1 MKVLNKKSDYAVRA
15 LLALGA
21 AGDGFLSARVIA
33 EGQQMPYQFLR
44 GLLQDLIRHGMVESR
59 EGARGGFRLVKD
71 ADEIALLDIIEIFQ
85 GPVQVSECMFRKQM
99 CANRSNCVLRH
110 EILRIEH
117 VVQRELEHITIGKLM
132 RDLEDAHRP
141 QAKGN
146 TETNIVK
153 GVF

>member
-44 GLLQDLIRHGMVESR
+44 GLLQDLIRHGLVESR

-85 GPVQVSECMFRKQM
+85 GRVQVSECMFRKQI
-99 CANRSNCVLRH
+99 CVNRSNCVLRH

-117 VVQRELEHITIGKLM
+117 VVQREFAGITIGKLM
-132 RDLEDAHRP
+132 RDLEEAHRP
-141 QAKGN
+141 VLDGGD
-146 TETNIVK
+146 E
-153 GVF
+153 G